1 MTGGCFDI
9 LHAGH
14 VAYLEQAKRLGDRL
28 IVAINDDNSVSSL
41 KGSGRPINKLA
52 NRMAVLA
59 GLSVVDWVV
68 SFSEATPERLIKLL
82 LPDIW
87 VKGNDYQ
94 VNDLSEAK
102 AIQEYGGQIKLV
114 DLVRGCST
122 SAIISKIQE
131 QERESS

>member
-1 MTGGCFDI
+1 MG
-9 LHAGH
+9 AS
-14 VAYLEQAKRLGDRL
+14 
-28 IVAINDDNSVSSL
+28 NDDNGV
-41 KGSGRPINKLA
+41 GRLEGGGG
-52 NRMAVLA
+52 RVGGGGDGRAVGGGVRA
-59 GLSVVDWVV
+59 VEGVV

-102 AIQEYGGQIKLV
+102 VIQEYGGQIKLV